1 MSITD
6 ESRER
11 RSGSF
16 RRAMDIGMG
25 LFYTVIGSMLVYAR
39 SFGSLEDI
47 PRVVAYLLGG
57 MMIVGGIARFYR
69 GIKVFLP
76 QKKNSDLNTSE

>member
-16 RRAMDIGMG
+16 RRSMDIGMG

-39 SFGSLEDI
+39 SFGNLEDI
-47 PRVVAYLLGG
+47 PRVIAYLLGRYYDSG
-57 MMIVGGIARFYR
+57 RDSA
-69 GIKVFLP
+69 FLP
-76 QKKNSDLNTSE
+76 GYKKCSYPKRKIVI

>member
-6 ESRER
+6 ESREM

-16 RRAMDIGMG
+16 RRSLDIGMG

-39 SFGSLEDI
+39 SFGNLEDI
-47 PRVVAYLLGG
+47 PRVIAYLLGG

-76 QKKNSDLNTSE
+76 KKKNSDINTSE